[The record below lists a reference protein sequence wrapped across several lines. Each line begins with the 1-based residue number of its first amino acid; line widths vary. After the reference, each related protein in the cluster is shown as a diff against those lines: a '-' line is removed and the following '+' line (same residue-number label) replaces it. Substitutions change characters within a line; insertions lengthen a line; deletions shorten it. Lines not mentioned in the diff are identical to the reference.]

1 MSRKK
6 KIYYIVDETGYVYNI
21 RDNNKAAEEE
31 VSRYYRSCSQHRFF
45 IKEK

>member
-6 KIYYIVDETGYVYNI
+6 KFYYIVDETGYE
-21 RDNNKAAEEE
+21 AAEEE
-31 VSRYYRSCSQHRFF
+31 LSRYYRSCPQHRFF